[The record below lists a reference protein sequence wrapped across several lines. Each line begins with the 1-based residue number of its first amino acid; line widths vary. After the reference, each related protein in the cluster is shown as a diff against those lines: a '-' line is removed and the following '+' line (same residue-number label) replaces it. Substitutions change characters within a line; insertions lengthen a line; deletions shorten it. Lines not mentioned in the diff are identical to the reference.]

1 MNPLPIALAAVLT
14 STAVP
19 AGDPAVTIYRSD
31 SDELF
36 GAGTQAVAEGHA
48 VIHEQRATTLG
59 SGRQNLTIGGL
70 PALLDSEAINIDFG
84 AAARVLGQRVIAP
97 GAAGLLEA
105 HRGQRVV
112 VSDGGQNELASGE
125 LVAVDGERIA
135 IRAADGRI
143 AYLQD
148 YARIDFPE
156 GTGLPGS
163 TLQVALDVSGA
174 GSQTA
179 TLDYPTSGLGW
190 RAAYAVHLDERG
202 NSCRMR
208 LDALASIANRSG
220 RGYDGATLKLVA
232 GAPNLERGFQPM
244 PRMAMKAMAAPAPA
258 PEAMPEQS
266 ALGDYRSYLIDG
278 AIDLPDA
285 SVTQVPLY
293 ASRELDCT
301 RRWLASFGYA
311 WFPDRPQLNP
321 GNDAASKQVVSSQ
334 LSFNAPENLPAGR
347 VRVLTRDRDG
357 RNELLGEAR
366 SSDTAKG
373 RTLDLVLGT
382 AFSLHASRERSAF
395 TVDRAART
403 MDESFRV
410 TLENAGENSTTLTV
424 REHPNRWRVW
434 ELASSSQKPARK
446 TADQLEFE
454 VAVPAHGKV
463 TLDYRLRYRWTA
475 ADE

>member
-14 STAVP
+14 STA
-19 AGDPAVTIYRSD
+19 AQAADPTVTIYRSD

-36 GAGTQAVAEGHA
+36 GAGSQAIADGRA

-70 PALLDSEAINIDFG
+70 PTLLDSEAVNIDFG
-84 AAARVLGQRVIAP
+84 NAARVLGQRVIAP
-97 GAAGLLEA
+97 GAAGLLDA

-112 VSDGGQNELASGE
+112 VSDGEQNELASGE

-135 IRAADGRI
+135 IRDADGRI
-143 AYLQD
+143 AYLRG

-163 TLQVALDVSGA
+163 TLQVALDVA
-174 GSQTA
+174 REGSQTA

-190 RAAYAVHLDERG
+190 RAGYAVHLDERSG
-202 NSCRMR
+202 GCRMR

-220 RGYDGATLKLVA
+220 RSYDGATIKLVA
-232 GAPNLERGFQPM
+232 GEPNLERGVQPM
-244 PRMAMKAMAAPAPA
+244 PRMAMKAMAAPPPGAV
-258 PEAMPEQS
+258 PEQS
-266 ALGDYRSYLIDG
+266 SLGDYRSYLIDG

-293 ASRELDCT
+293 ASSELDCT
-301 RRWLASFGYA
+301 RRWLASFGDA
-311 WFPDRPQLNP
+311 WFPAKPNFHEGSD
-321 GNDAASKQVVSSQ
+321 GASGQPVMSH

-347 VRVLTRDRDG
+347 MRVLARDRDG
-357 RNELLGEAR
+357 HSELLGEAR

-373 RTLDLVLGT
+373 RALNLVLGT
-382 AFSLHASRERSAF
+382 AFSLHASRERTAF

-403 MDESFRV
+403 MEEGFRV
-410 TLENAGENSTTLTV
+410 TLENTGESTTTLTV
-424 REHPNRWRVW
+424 REHPNRWRAW
-434 ELASSSQKPARK
+434 ELVSSSRKPARK
-446 TADQLEFE
+446 TADQLEFA
-454 VAVPAHGKV
+454 VDVPANGKA

-475 ADE
+475 GDE